1 MRVDGSSDGCLHAA
15 RQLRRAAAEIG
26 GTTSRLDPL
35 PPLEWHGT
43 AARHHGLL
51 MRGLVWKV
59 GDQSRQLAA
68 AALAV
73 ERFAQALDDLQP
85 RARRITEQAAAAGLE
100 LHEDGWVA
108 PLPPAGPDPAAISA
122 QSSRWR
128 LREQVM
134 AAAMALREEEQ
145 AAHAWLARE
154 LAAVRGVRHVD
165 ETGAEAWW
173 WGPTR
178 DHAPGLALSGG
189 QLAAEVRSKGP
200 ALLRGGGVTT
210 ALGAGYGVATDIRQ
224 GRDLDDA
231 LTRNTV
237 IAGAAVGGVA
247 IGGVVVA
254 AAALPV
260 VAGAVA
266 VTAAG
271 VGASLAAGKAF
282 DLVGHHLPWV
292 DPPPARQASSPAGR
306 GANRQAG
313 GAARRPQPQ
322 PGPQP
327 APQPRS

>member
-1 MRVDGSSDGCLHAA
+1 MRVGGSSDGCLHAA
-15 RQLRRAAAEIG
+15 RQLRRAAAEIA

-35 PPLEWHGT
+35 PPPEWHGT
-43 AARHHGLL
+43 AARNHGLL
-51 MRGLVWKV
+51 MRALVWKV
-59 GDQSRQLAA
+59 DHQSRQLAA

-85 RARRITEQAAAAGLE
+85 RARRLTEQAAAGGLE

-122 QSSRWR
+122 QSARWR

-154 LAAVRGVRHVD
+154 LAGVRGVGHVD
-165 ETGAEAWW
+165 ETGAETWW

-189 QLAAEVRSKGP
+189 QLAAEARSKGP

-210 ALGAGYGVATDIRQ
+210 VLGAGYGVATDVRQ

-231 LTRNTV
+231 LTRNTI
-237 IAGAAVGGVA
+237 IAGAAVGGAVV
-247 IGGVVVA
+247 GGVVVA
-254 AAALPV
+254 AAAAPV
-260 VAGAVA
+260 VA
-266 VTAAG
+266 
-271 VGASLAAGKAF
+271 ASWAAGKAF
-282 DLVGHHLPWV
+282 DRVGHHLPWV
-292 DPPPARQASSPAGR
+292 DQPPKKQASSPAGR
-306 GANRQAG
+306 GPGRRAG
-313 GAARRPQPQ
+313 GAARTPQPQPQ

-327 APQPRS
+327 APRS

>member
-1 MRVDGSSDGCLHAA
+1 MRVGGSSDGCLHAA
-15 RQLRRAAAEIG
+15 RQLRRAAAEIA

-35 PPLEWHGT
+35 PLPEWHGA
-43 AARHHGLL
+43 AARNHGLL
-51 MRGLVWKV
+51 MRALVWKV
-59 GDQSRQLAA
+59 NDQSRQLSAA
-68 AALAV
+68 ASAV

-85 RARRITEQAAAAGLE
+85 RARRLTEQAAAAGLE

-134 AAAMALREEEQ
+134 AAAVALREEEQ

-189 QLAAEVRSKGP
+189 QLAAEARSKGP

-210 ALGAGYGVATDIRQ
+210 VLGAGYGVASDVRQ

-237 IAGAAVGGVA
+237 IAGAAVGAAVVV
-247 IGGVVVA
+247 GGVVVA
-254 AAALPV
+254 AAAAPV
-260 VAGAVA
+260 VAGAA
-266 VTAAG
+266 AATAAG

-292 DPPPARQASSPAGR
+292 DQPPRKQPSSPAGR
-306 GANRQAG
+306 GPHRRVG
-313 GAARRPQPQ
+313 GAATTPQPQ
-322 PGPQP
+322 PQPQP
-327 APQPRS
+327 APRS